1 MNDCT
6 VIILA
11 AGKSSRM
18 GQPKLKLLMPD
29 GVSFLDHIVRQ
40 YLDVG
45 CEQIILVVNAEDSR
59 FLTLDTVSKL
69 DYRIV
74 INEQPEK
81 GRLFSLQKGINTT
94 EGKGFFFI
102 QNIDNPFA
110 SPNLLNLLYENRQKA
125 DLIKPV
131 YNGKGGHPVLISEKI
146 ALDLLQLKDLTISL
160 RDFLSSYPTQS
171 VETDNKNILV
181 NINTREDLEK
191 FIGSEVV

>member
-1 MNDCT
+1 MKDCSA
-6 VIILA
+6 IILA

-18 GQPKLKLLMPD
+18 GQPKFKLMMPE

-59 FLTLDTVSKL
+59 FLTHGTGSKL

-74 INEQPEK
+74 INEHAESS
-81 GRLFSLQKGINTT
+81 RLFSLQTGMNSTG
-94 EGKGFFFI
+94 GKGFFFI

-110 SPNLLNLLYENRQKA
+110 SPNLLNLLYKNRQKA

-131 YNGKGGHPVLISEKI
+131 YKGKGGHPVLISDKI
-146 ALDLLQLKDLTISL
+146 AQDLLKLKDMTNSL
-160 RDFLSSYPTQS
+160 RDFLASYQTFLL
-171 VETDNKNILV
+171 ETDVKSILV
-181 NINTREDLEK
+181 NINTREELEK
-191 FIGSEVV
+191 LYLV

>member
-6 VIILA
+6 AIILA

-110 SPNLLNLLYENRQKA
+110 SPNLLNLLNENRQKA

-131 YNGKGGHPVLISEKI
+131 CNGKGGHPVLISEKI
-146 ALDLLQLKDLTISL
+146 AKYLLQVNDWKISLKD
-160 RDFLSSYPTQS
+160 FLAPYPTFCVGTEDQ
-171 VETDNKNILV
+171 NILV

-191 FIGSEVV
+191 LYLV

>member
-6 VIILA
+6 AIILA

-29 GVSFLDHIVRQ
+29 GVSFLDHIIRQ
-40 YLDVG
+40 YLGVG

-69 DYRIV
+69 DYRRV

-110 SPNLLNLLYENRQKA
+110 SPILLNLLYENRQKA
-125 DLIKPV
+125 DLIKPI
-131 YNGKGGHPVLISEKI
+131 YNENGGHPVLISEKI
-146 ALDLLQLKDLTISL
+146 AKYLLQVNDWKISLKD
-160 RDFLSSYPTQS
+160 FLAPYPTFC
-171 VETDNKNILV
+171 VETEDQNILV

-191 FIGSEVV
+191 LYLV

>member
-6 VIILA
+6 TIILA

-18 GQPKLKLLMPD
+18 GQPKFKLLMPD

-59 FLTLDTVSKL
+59 FLTNGTGSKL

-74 INEQPEK
+74 INEHPEK
-81 GRLFSLQKGINTT
+81 GRVFSLQKGINTT

-146 ALDLLQLKDLTISL
+146 ARELLQLDDRTISL
-160 RDFLSSYPTQS
+160 RDFLAPYPTFRL
-171 VETDNKNILV
+171 ETDDENILV

-191 FIGSEVV
+191 LYLV

>member
-6 VIILA
+6 TIILA

-18 GQPKLKLLMPD
+18 GQPKFKLMMPE
-29 GVSFLDHIVRQ
+29 GISFLEHIVRQ

-45 CEQIILVVNAEDSR
+45 CEQIILVVNAEDSH
-59 FLTLDTVSKL
+59 FLTNGTGSKL
-69 DYRIV
+69 DYQIV
-74 INEQPEK
+74 INEHPES
-81 GRLFSLQKGINTT
+81 GRLFSLQKGMNTT
-94 EGKGFFFI
+94 GGKGFFFF

-110 SPNLLNLLYENRQKA
+110 SPNLLNALYEKRQKA

-146 ALDLLQLKDLTISL
+146 ARELLQLNDRTISL
-160 RDFLSSYPTQS
+160 RDFLAPYPTLRL
-171 VETDNKNILV
+171 ETEDKNILV

-191 FIGSEVV
+191 LYLV